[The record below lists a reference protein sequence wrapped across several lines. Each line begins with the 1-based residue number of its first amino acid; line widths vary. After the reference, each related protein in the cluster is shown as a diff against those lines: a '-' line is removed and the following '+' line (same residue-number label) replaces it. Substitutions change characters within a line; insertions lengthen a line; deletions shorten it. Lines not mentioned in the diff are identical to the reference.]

1 MKKEDLSAFA
11 ASARE
16 LFRFP
21 PDRDQLSQWLKLN
34 LGTLLMCVGI
44 YFFKF
49 PNHFI
54 TGGVSGISILLNQW
68 IPSLTT
74 ATANL
79 ILNGVLILVGLL
91 FLGAQFGVKTIYVSL
106 LSSVLTWVLERV
118 LPLSGPLTDQP
129 LLELLFAVGL
139 PAVGSAVLFDAEA
152 SSGGTDIIAMLI
164 KKYVHANIG
173 IALLYS
179 DFIIAFLAVFVFDVK
194 TGLYSITGLLIK
206 AVMVDYVMDGLRTY
220 KVFTIVTAD
229 PQPICDY
236 ILHTLHHSATVSE
249 AIGAFT
255 QEKRSSIMAVVNRS
269 QALQLQKF
277 VRESDPHCF
286 MTVAACSHIVGK
298 GFRGLSE

>member
-1 MKKEDLSAFA
+1 MKKEDAAAFA
-11 ASARE
+11 ASARD
-16 LFRFP
+16 LFSFP
-21 PDRDQLSQWLKLN
+21 PDKEHLAQWGKLH

-54 TGGVSGISILLNQW
+54 TGGVSGISILLNRW
-68 IPSLTT
+68 LPALST

-79 ILNGVLILVGLL
+79 ILNAALILVGLL

-106 LSSVLTWVLERV
+106 LSSLLTWMLERAV
-118 LPLSGPLTDQP
+118 PLTAPLTDQP

-164 KKYVHANIG
+164 KKYVHANVG
-173 IALLYS
+173 TALLYS
-179 DFIIAFLAVFVFDVK
+179 DFLIAALSLFVFDVR

-206 AVMVDYVMDGLRTY
+206 AVLVDYVMDGLRTY

-229 PQPICDY
+229 PQPVCDY
-236 ILHTLHHSATVSE
+236 IIHTLHHSATVSG

-255 QEKRSSIMAVVNRS
+255 GEPRSTIMTVVNRS
-269 QALQLQKF
+269 QALQLQSF
-277 VRESDPHCF
+277 VRANDPHCF
-286 MTVAACSHIVGK
+286 MTVSACSHIVGK